1 MQFTLT
7 PHAKKRIEQRGIP
20 VPDSGMNMKPAG
32 KKTRRIILELCLKSG
47 IQFDKIYWTYRMDTS
62 ECRKIVVY
70 VCTLVDVGS
79 YLVITAFILN
89 SVTNHQKD
97 MASNNSIQINQS
109 REAEFILKK
118 NQQEQKYMDAYY
130 SIPENQR
137 VAFSNV
143 TYGQLVQVNV
153 PGGRITSVKVHFFNK
168 RGVLVGNIYEF
179 VPYTRLRLHEK
190 GKIFS
195 RKFYKKPFEKIRQF
209 GYETLC
215 RITSMLIRLTQF
227 E

>member
-7 PHAKKRIEQRGIP
+7 PHAQKRIEQRGIP

-32 KKTRRIILELCLKSG
+32 RKTRRVIRELCLKSG
-47 IQFDKIYWTYRMDTS
+47 IQFDKIYWTYRIDTS

-97 MASNNSIQINQS
+97 MASKEI
-109 REAEFILKK
+109 
-118 NQQEQKYMDAYY
+118 QQEQKYMDAYY

-137 VAFSNV
+137 VTFSNV

-153 PGGRITSVKVHFFNK
+153 PGGRITAVKVHFFNK

-215 RITSMLIRLTQF
+215 RITSTLIRLTQF
-227 E
+227 Q